1 MAITAAELQVR
12 FTAEG
17 ARDVEGAID
26 RVDGRVREATGGFDA
41 FFDSIQGGAGNALR
55 ALDGLSRVMGSI
67 ALVGGVTLI
76 AGGARAAWQQVDAV
90 QQATIALRAYEQD
103 ARAVDDVLSDLLRFA
118 RSDAGRLFMRQELF
132 HAAQVMKVAGAETQN
147 LSRYVEI
154 MSRAVSTGMTTF
166 TDLER
171 VLARVVST
179 GRLTTIEFELLQQA
193 GFMLDESLRNTTVT
207 AEELFD
213 ALDRGS
219 VEVLGQTETI
229 QGRMMQLQTAIRGV
243 GLAFLDVDSET
254 SMFREGGLGARLMEG
269 LEAAPAVLA
278 NVADAARG
286 LGEAIVGVID
296 TAANFVNW
304 FRELPGWVQSSVTS
318 ILKLVAAFG
327 ALRVAGSALGMV
339 GGVMGLGGMMGGVRT
354 LMGGGLFRTGAA
366 SATGFGSSMAALV
379 GRINPVGAALAAGA
393 VVMLDWINV
402 AQQAKQAA
410 ESYELSLKG
419 LGDTITQL
427 KIYGELDLARQA
439 EDVRGLIEGSR
450 SVFEEVSGADDFM
463 RDWAE
468 KRFIDPTELW
478 LGRADDYRYEF
489 QAMSRDYQ
497 EMLDHLEGMDGAL
510 AKVNQGLTMDN
521 IDNAQFLA
529 DVLDRFR
536 EAGDDP
542 VLLSGAFAW
551 LENVDFADYALQIDE
566 VDQAVR
572 RLGATFADVQEIFI
586 DLPGQLRDLRLD
598 GMHRQASQIERLAE
612 VWERAFTPEMLPGAT
627 GEYVLVDDLDVAK
640 LEVLGDNWERINEAL
655 ASGNFDNVRLLTDLM
670 TVLTDDTMSLD
681 EQADAID
688 AITDSLHEY
697 LAVAQDVIDV
707 LGQSDLTSMLNLA
720 GIGGEAVEAAANV
733 NQLAASLD
741 TLFRVIVGN
750 TNAIASQM
758 ESIFKWADELI
769 AEEGV
774 WSKLDDL
781 LDAGRITG
789 KHGEFTGDSD
799 YARAQQAYNQIAEAN
814 LRIQEHVLTIQAKQ
828 APLLAANA
836 VALEEYMAQI
846 ADMGGAEQLAALG
859 FMDAGLQEQ
868 LGTIVN
874 LAGQFK
880 QMEGGA
886 DAFYAVAEGIM
897 HTNPALF
904 SMMETMGLIVAKRDE
919 ITGEVL
925 SFEVNLDGATTV
937 QDSLND
943 LIESIDALTLALG
956 GIPPVR
962 VDTSEVDPAIEKL
975 NQLADAAR
983 NAVTAGLNN
992 IGSMGNNAARTG
1004 SRDAGADTW
1013 GDTGVPVVTGLPSA
1027 GTGGTVTFTADHSAV
1042 NEAVERVSAM
1052 VAVVDGMEATVS
1064 IGADGSAYGET
1075 ISQLSASLFAVND
1088 WSATVQI
1095 YGDGSAYGETITELW
1110 SSLMAVNDWSATVS
1124 IYADA
1129 SDVYKTIADL
1139 QIYQGATI
1147 ATSYVDVVTRRIG
1160 DNIVGRATGGFVSED
1175 MTLVGERGPEL
1186 VSLPRGSYVHTNAET
1201 MRMMNSGKGNGT
1213 VIISPT
1219 ITNHIDASG
1228 KDVDEERIAELAAD
1242 RTMQAIKIVVGE
1254 QRTGHGMV

>member
-166 TDLER
+166 NDLER

-254 SMFREGGLGARLMEG
+254 SMFREGGLGDRIMQG
-269 LEAAPAVLA
+269 LEAAPDALR
-278 NVADAARG
+278 NVANGVRE
-286 LGEAIVGVID
+286 LGNAIVGIID
-296 TAANFVNW
+296 FVTNMVNA
-304 FRELPGWVQSSVTS
+304 FRMLPDGIQSAVTS

-327 ALRVAGSALGMV
+327 ALRVAGRAIGMV
-339 GGVMGLGGMMGGVRT
+339 GGLMGLGGIGSAIGG
-354 LMGGGLFRTGAA
+354 LMGGGLFRGGAA
-366 SATGFGSSMAALV
+366 GASGFGSAILTLISRLHPL
-379 GRINPVGAALAAGA
+379 RLAMGA
-393 VVMLDWINV
+393 VVAVGASWVNSFMEQKRAADELRASVSTLTTTFETLRRQGLRDQAARGEGLAAIFGDIDERSMRYMDEWYERLSDNERNDIYAHPDQAELERYLNFQEVSIEQQIRLNSLLNEALLDPNINV
-402 AQQAKQAA
+402 DAWMNWATGLLLGAENAEELKFAVDEIINTPLSDFAMDVSMIGEAADEARASVEELRDIFADVGETVADLRIDGLHRQANDI
-410 ESYELSLKG
+410 ERLSEAYQDML
-419 LGDTITQL
+419 ITQEA
-427 KIYGELDLARQA
+427 YW
-439 EDVRGLIEGSR
+439 
-450 SVFEEVSGADDFM
+450 DDS
-463 RDWAE
+463 D
-468 KRFIDPTELW
+468 
-478 LGRADDYRYEF
+478 
-489 QAMSRDYQ
+489 MSASPIQ
-497 EMLDHLEGMDGAL
+497 
-510 AKVNQGLTMDN
+510 
-521 IDNAQFLA
+521 
-529 DVLDRFR
+529 RFR
-536 EAGDDP
+536 EVA
-542 VLLSGAFAW
+542 AIA
-551 LENVDFADYALQIDE
+551 
-566 VDQAVR
+566 
-572 RLGATFADVQEIFI
+572 
-586 DLPGQLRDLRLD
+586 
-598 GMHRQASQIERLAE
+598 
-612 VWERAFTPEMLPGAT
+612 PESAAIV
-627 GEYVLVDDLDVAK
+627 ESS
-640 LEVLGDNWERINEAL
+640 WQRISDAL
-655 ASGNFDNVRLLTDLM
+655 ASGNFDNARLVADIMDIITSPDL
-670 TVLTDDTMSLD
+670 D
-681 EQADAID
+681 ADAKVAEIN
-688 AITDSLHEY
+688 AISLALHEY
-697 LAVAQDVIDV
+697 LNVAQDVLSV
-707 LGQSDLTSMLNLA
+707 LGQGDLTSMLNLA

-750 TNAIASQM
+750 TNAIASQL
-758 ESIFKWADELI
+758 ESLFNWADELI

-781 LDAGRITG
+781 LVAGRITG
-789 KHGEFTGDSD
+789 EHGVFTGDSD

-859 FMDAGLQEQ
+859 FMDSALQEQ
-868 LGTIVN
+868 LGTVVN

-880 QMEGGA
+880 QMGEGG
-886 DAFYAVAEGIM
+886 DEAFRAMAEGIAL
-897 HTNPALF
+897 TNPGLF
-904 SMMETMGLIVAKRDE
+904 AMMETIGLVTDVVRDADG
-919 ITGEVL
+919 TVL
-925 SFEVNLDGATTV
+925 DFEVNLDGATTV
-937 QDSLND
+937 QDSIND

-962 VDTSEVDPAIEKL
+962 IDTSEVDPAIDKL
-975 NQLADAAR
+975 NQLAEAAM
-983 NAVTAGLNN
+983 NAVTAGLGN
-992 IGSMGNNAARTG
+992 IGSGGSNDARTG
-1004 SRDAGADTW
+1004 SRDASTW
-1013 GDTGVPVVTGLPSA
+1013 GDTGVPVVTGLPQT

-1088 WSATVQI
+1088 WNATVQI
-1095 YGDGSAYGETITELW
+1095 YGDGSAYGETITEVW
-1110 SSLMAVNDWSATVS
+1110 NSLMAVNDWSATVS
-1124 IYADA
+1124 ILADA
-1129 SDVYKTIADL
+1129 SNVYQTISDL
-1139 QIYQGATI
+1139 QIYQGTTI
-1147 ATSYVDVVTRRIG
+1147 ATSYVDIVTRRVG
-1160 DNIVGRATGGFVSED
+1160 DPIVGRATGGFVSED

-1201 MRMMNSGKGNGT
+1201 MRMMNSRSDSGSGQRGDDNS
-1213 VIISPT
+1213 I
-1219 ITNHIDASG
+1219 HINFAGATFSNTSRADMEAWA
-1228 KDVDEERIAELAAD
+1228 EEELVPLIGQAAANK
-1242 RTMQAIKIVVGE
+1242 RVGMGA
-1254 QRTGHGMV
+1254 T